1 MSGLHE
7 RSYMNKS
14 AVLEYDYEFNKQT
27 TSSIRN
33 RVGRMEQTLSTICA
47 LHEHFNSDFLNGR
60 IEKNQKNSEILD
72 ILEAPGSEISKP
84 WNLKI
89 FGS

>member
-14 AVLEYDYEFNKQT
+14 AVLEYDYEFNKQKA
-27 TSSIRN
+27 SSIRN
-33 RVGRMEQTLSTICA
+33 RIGRMEQTLSTICA
-47 LHEHFNSDFLNGR
+47 IHELFNSDFLNCR
-60 IEKNQKNSEILD
+60 VVKNSEILE
-72 ILEAPGSEISKP
+72 ILEALGSEISKS